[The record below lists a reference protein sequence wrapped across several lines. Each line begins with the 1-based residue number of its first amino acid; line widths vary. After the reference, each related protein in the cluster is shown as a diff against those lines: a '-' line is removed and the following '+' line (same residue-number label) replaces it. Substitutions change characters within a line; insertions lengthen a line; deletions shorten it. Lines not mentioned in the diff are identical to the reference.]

1 MWIKYAFIR
10 GISYNEGGKVFHFR
24 LRAIPILP
32 EFGIGRKNYRGK
44 HKLNYTAEQKEAWDR
59 AIKLIED
66 NTIPVSFNTWIK
78 PLRLYSVSSD
88 TICIVA
94 NNSFTLNH
102 VKQRYYTDLYN
113 MLRLSFGKSYELEFY
128 TEDELARQNTSPTQ
142 TTLNP
147 NYSFE
152 NFVVGPSNSFACAAS
167 LAVAEQPS
175 SAYNPLFIYGS
186 VGLGKTHLMN
196 AIGNYIVAADPM
208 KNVLLTSSESFTNE
222 LIDAIVKKKGTAEL
236 RKRMRNVDVLMVD
249 DIQFLS
255 KTKSTQEEFFH
266 TFNDLYS
273 KGKQIIISSDRPPK
287 DIPTLEERLR
297 SRFEWGLIVDI
308 QKPDY
313 ETRVAI
319 LRKKA
324 DDEGI
329 DVSYEV
335 IDYIAARVESN
346 IRELEGTLTRL
357 HAQCELM
364 GTPITLECAQN
375 SLAQLMKSQEGR
387 RITPE
392 LIISVV
398 GDQYGVTEEQLL
410 SKNRSRDIALPRQI
424 AMYLCREL
432 TQLSTTNIGKAF
444 GGRDHTTVMH
454 GCEKIADE
462 MKNNFSFKKRIEE
475 LIAMVKNG

>member
-1 MWIKYAFIR
+1 M
-10 GISYNEGGKVFHFR
+10 
-24 LRAIPILP
+24 
-32 EFGIGRKNYRGK
+32 
-44 HKLNYTAEQKEAWDR
+44 NYTPEQQQAWER

-66 NTIPVSFNTWIK
+66 NLIPISFNTWIK
-78 PLRLYSVSSD
+78 PLKLYSVTPESIIIIAD
-88 TICIVA
+88 
-94 NNSFTLNH
+94 NFLTLNH

-113 MLRLSFGKSYELEFY
+113 MIKISFGRSYELEFY
-128 TEDELARQNTSPTQ
+128 TQEEISRQQSSIQ
-142 TTLNP
+142 RTTLNP
-147 NYSFE
+147 KYSFE
-152 NFVVGPSNSFACAAS
+152 NFVVGPSNSFAYAAS

-175 SAYNPLFIYGS
+175 DVYNPLFIYGS

-196 AIGNYIVAADPM
+196 AIGNYIMAEDPM

-222 LIDAIVKKKGTAEL
+222 LIDAIVKKKDTSQL
-236 RKRMRNVDVLMVD
+236 RNRMRNVDVLMVD

-287 DIPTLEERLR
+287 DIPTIEERLR

-324 DDEGI
+324 DEEGI
-329 DVSYEV
+329 DVSYDV
-335 IDYIAARVESN
+335 IDYVADRVVSN

-357 HAQCELM
+357 SAQGQLM
-364 GTPITLECAQN
+364 GVPITLDFARD
-375 SLAQLMKSQEGR
+375 SLAQLVKSQEGR

-392 LIISVV
+392 LIISIIS
-398 GDQYGVTEEQLL
+398 DQYGVTQEDIL
-410 SKNRSRDIALPRQI
+410 SKKRSREIALPRQI
-424 AMYLCREL
+424 AMYLCRDM
-432 TQLSTTNIGKAF
+432 TQLSTTNIGRAF

-454 GCEKIADE
+454 GCDRILEE

-475 LIAMVKNG
+475 LTAMIRNG